1 MPLEV
6 QIKLLRV
13 IEYGEFSRVG
23 SNKVIQVDV
32 RYLYATNK
40 DLIALSEENKFR
52 KDLYYRICTLVLKI
66 PPLRDRPDDIIPLI
80 DHFLKR
86 YDKFSDHTVFT
97 SGALKALHAYTWPG
111 NIRELKNL
119 IERLCIL
126 YKGEK
131 FDISKLPEE
140 MRSVLE
146 NENISLK
153 NYEIIEKN
161 KISMTLIRNNWNI
174 LQTSKDLQIPRTTLS
189 RKIKQFKIK
198 KNN

>member
-1 MPLEV
+1 M
-6 QIKLLRV
+6 
-13 IEYGEFSRVG
+13 
-23 SNKVIQVDV
+23 
-32 RYLYATNK
+32 
-40 DLIALSEENKFR
+40 
-52 KDLYYRICTLVLKI
+52 
-66 PPLRDRPDDIIPLI
+66 
-80 DHFLKR
+80 
-86 YDKFSDHTVFT
+86 
-97 SGALKALHAYTWPG
+97 KALHAYTWPG